1 MQTEEPLRFEP
12 WMRGVLLLAGI
23 YNLAWG
29 FFIYHF
35 PNSFYQWVT
44 ETENPAL
51 PVIEWQGLGVLFF
64 GFIYVATAIYPR
76 KLWYLV
82 IAGILSKLLGG
93 IWFYFVV
100 MQQTVTN
107 KFLFHLIMNDWVWV
121 IPFTIIAVRAWKVYR
136 ITV

>member
-29 FFIYHF
+29 FFIKNF

-44 ETENPAL
+44 ETENPAI
-51 PVIEWQGLGVLFF
+51 PAIEWQGLGVLFF
-64 GFIYVATAIYPR
+64 GVLYALTALYPR
-76 KLWYLV
+76 RLWYLV

-93 IWFYFVV
+93 LWFYFII
-100 MQQTVTN
+100 MEQTITN
-107 KFLFHLIMNDWVWV
+107 KFIFHLIMNDLVWV
-121 IPFTIIAVRAWKVYR
+121 VPFTIITMRAWKVYHSR
-136 ITV
+136 V

>member
-29 FFIYHF
+29 FFIKNF

-44 ETENPAL
+44 ETENPAI
-51 PVIEWQGLGVLFF
+51 PAIEWQGLGVLFF
-64 GFIYVATAIYPR
+64 GVFYTLTALYPK
-76 KLWYLV
+76 KLWYLI

-100 MQQTVTN
+100 MEQTVTN
-107 KFLFHLIMNDWVWV
+107 KFLFHLIMNDLVWV
-121 IPFTIIAVRAWKVYR
+121 VPFTIIAVRAWKVYHSR
-136 ITV
+136 A